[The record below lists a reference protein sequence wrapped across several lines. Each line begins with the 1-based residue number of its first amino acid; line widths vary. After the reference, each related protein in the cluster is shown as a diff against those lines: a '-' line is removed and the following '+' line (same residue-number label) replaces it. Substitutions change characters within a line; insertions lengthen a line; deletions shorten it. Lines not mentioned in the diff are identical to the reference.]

1 MKLPKLNMK
10 NLLDSFKTRSFRVG
24 GYSIAT
30 TAIKMNFKFF
40 ITMLLIKKK
49 VGLSYLYCKDNKCF
63 QISAKNS
70 IFAH

>member
-49 VGLSYLYCKDNKCF
+49 LVCLIYT
-63 QISAKNS
+63 AKIATNERE
-70 IFAH
+70 I